1 MLKKINQIL
10 WAIFL
15 FTFPLSI
22 RFVVYENA
30 GYRFGNFNPWVTG
43 FFYLPE
49 ILLGIVFILWLI
61 TESTSI
67 KSKISALTPHEIKR
81 KGLLL
86 LLLLL
91 FLVNAGIMT
100 FLKGDPALFGFFSLR
115 ALEAVIISTLIINQ
129 LLPEKT
135 VVSILLGGA
144 VFQMV
149 WGWIQWRLNH
159 SLGLNLLGESTLGPD
174 VSGVAKI
181 DLPDGG
187 KQIRPYGSFLHP
199 NILATYLMV
208 IMFIS
213 LAYLKKYKYLMW
225 LIILTGG
232 IYFTH
237 STAAAVA
244 VLMCFAL
251 MAAFSYLKDI
261 QNKKLAAGI
270 VLVILFL
277 GSAWFFVNSSSVK
290 FGDTSWQERLN
301 QNQISRDMFYANPFG
316 VGIGNYTLEMEQ
328 FPNCGTN
335 SGTNCGNKLLPWEF
349 QPVHNVYFLVLNE
362 TGIQGLAI
370 LLLAMYL
377 IFYMYWQKG
386 CVLPLIALA
395 LVAPFDHF
403 LFDSFVGFVLV
414 ALAFGFFALH
424 QKSDS

>member
-1 MLKKINQIL
+1 MLKRINQIL

-61 TESTSI
+61 TESSSVR
-67 KSKISALTPHEIKR
+67 SKISELTPHEIKR
-81 KGLLL
+81 KSILLF
-86 LLLLL
+86 LLLL
-91 FLVNAGIMT
+91 FLVNAGIVT
-100 FLKGDPALFGFFSLR
+100 FLKGDPALYGFFLLR
-115 ALEAVIISTLIINQ
+115 AVEAVIISALIINQ

-149 WGWIQWRLNH
+149 WSWAQWRLNH
-159 SLGLNLLGESTLGPD
+159 SLGLNLIGESTLGPD

-181 DLPDGG
+181 DLSDGG

-225 LIILTGG
+225 LVILTGG

-251 MAAFSYLKDI
+251 MAAFSYLKDM
-261 QNKKLAAGI
+261 QYKRFAAGI

-290 FGDTSWQERLN
+290 FGDNSWQERLN
-301 QNQISRDMFYANPFG
+301 QNQISRDMFYANPLG
-316 VGIGNYTLEMEQ
+316 IGIGNYTLEMEQ
-328 FPNCGTN
+328 FGDV
-335 SGTNCGNKLLPWEF
+335 KFLPWEF

-424 QKSDS
+424 QRQDS